1 MNRVNEIEH
10 ILNLWK
16 HQEESFVLLSRRM
29 MSHMKTMIRKHSQS
43 TGGFSKK
50 CKGKKRVGGGKR
62 GTRKQVTVPNQTFW
76 MVFLLF
82 WGHLVQSHIIANRYL
97 GSPNPNSHAAV
108 PFKQSTAMSV
118 MQMYIPHIVNQFD
131 NQSKQI
137 HDMKSIIDLINQQYI
152 DTVSMEKHNSPFEM
166 QEDCDAIFVDKKVQ
180 NIYQQ
185 RETTKRSKQLE
196 EDGFF
201 DKETFDVN
209 VYPSEL
215 ELSDDDK
222 RQLRQNSRQFC
233 SRSIAAP
240 RMKMEKTSEGIQ
252 VSLHVTQGGSYQA
265 LEQELRQIVTTLDE
279 DKDKVVIL
287 KIKKMLFMLE
297 KIEAIVDSYHNEG
310 NDFTKILHTS
320 WKILDYYIIF
330 HKIRVDYTSPQE
342 LIDMN
347 EELGVQAAKD
357 RMTMIQANANRNTAY
372 SNSQYV
378 LAAPVG
384 VLQGT
389 ATSMGDVVETVG
401 TQAARGPAALL
412 NAFFY
417 ESAGALCGLASLLF
431 LYKWS
436 FKKDSNNNKQLQLEN
451 QELKKENKAL
461 TAMVTQLNTHL
472 AIMPEA
478 HSSALPAIMPA
489 PSSPLPA
496 IMPAPSSPPPA
507 VMPTPSSPSP
517 SPSPPKSSRGT
528 SKKKTSSPKPS
539 KTSSKK
545 KQTTENPSDL

>member
-1 MNRVNEIEH
+1 MKRVREIEQ
-10 ILNLWK
+10 ILKLWK
-16 HQEESFVLLSRRM
+16 RQEESFVQLSRRM
-29 MSHMKTMIRKHSQS
+29 MSHVKVMIKKHSQRK
-43 TGGFSKK
+43 GGFSKK
-50 CKGKKRVGGGKR
+50 GKKGKIRVGGGKR
-62 GTRKQVTVPNQTFW
+62 GTRRHTKVPNQIFW
-76 MVFLLF
+76 TVFLLF

-97 GSPNPNSHAAV
+97 GPPNPNSHAAV

-287 KIKKMLFMLE
+287 KVKKMLFMLE

-417 ESAGALCGLASLLF
+417 ETAGALFVMASLLF
-431 LYKWS
+431 VYKMS
-436 FKKDSNNNKQLQLEN
+436 GKNNNNNKQLENNNKQLQLEN
-451 QELKKENKAL
+451 QELKKDMKAL
-461 TAMVTQLNTHL
+461 MASVTQLQTHL
-472 AIMPEA
+472 AIMPRANSTYSA
-478 HSSALPAIMPA
+478 HPAIMPA
-489 PSSPLPA
+489 PST
-496 IMPAPSSPPPA
+496 PP
-507 VMPTPSSPSP
+507 
-517 SPSPPKSSRGT
+517 SSRGK
-528 SKKKTSSPKPS
+528 SKKNTSSSTKGTGS
-539 KTSSKK
+539 
-545 KQTTENPSDL
+545 L